1 MARAPVRVDDLE
13 RGDLPAVCAKTGV
26 PCDGLVRDTLRV
38 VPAWVA
44 ALVYA
49 LVVPFLILRLYMSR
63 RVEAKLPIAPARVTR
78 IRGLVRAAWV
88 AMVVGA
94 AGLASTIFGAGVI
107 GVLALLAGI
116 GAYLAIV
123 FVGNMLWVG
132 AISSR
137 RPDVV
142 ILTRVHPEF
151 ARALAG
157 QYDARAAAD
166 DQLALP
172 SGY

>member
-49 LVVPFLILRLYMSR
+49 GVVPFLILRLYLSR
-63 RVEAKLPIAPARVTR
+63 RVEAKLPIAPARVQR
-78 IRGLVRAAWV
+78 IRSLVRAAWIAIVV
-88 AMVVGA
+88 AA
-94 AGLASTIFGAGVI
+94 AGLASAIFGAGVV
-107 GVLALLAGI
+107 GVLALLVGVV
-116 GAYLAIV
+116 AYLGIV
-123 FVGNMLWVG
+123 FAGDLLWVG
-132 AISSR
+132 AIASR
-137 RPDVV
+137 RSDVV

-151 ARALAG
+151 ARALRA
-157 QYDARAAAD
+157 QYDAAD
-166 DQLALP
+166 RNALP
-172 SGY
+172 ADY

>member
-13 RGDLPAVCAKTGV
+13 RGDLPAVCAKTGE

-49 LVVPFLILRLYMSR
+49 GVFPFLILRLYTAR
-63 RVEAKLPIAPARVTR
+63 RVEAKLPIAPTRVQR
-78 IRGLVRAAWV
+78 IRGLVRAAWI
-88 AMVVGA
+88 AMVIGA
-94 AGLASTIFGAGVI
+94 AGLASAIFGAGAI
-107 GVLALLAGI
+107 GVLALLLGVV
-116 GAYLAIV
+116 AYLGIML
-123 FVGNMLWVG
+123 VGDLLWLG
-132 AISSR
+132 GIASR

-151 ARALAG
+151 ARALTE
-157 QYDARAAAD
+157 QYAARADSRA
-166 DQLALP
+166 ALP